1 MHKQTKA
8 TAIPKAVKEAVY
20 RRDGGRCVL
29 CGRTYQ
35 AEPNAHV
42 IARSQGGKGIEQN
55 IVTLCDTCHYRYDQ
69 TADRHAIRERLERY
83 LKDFYPDWEPEQ
95 MVYHKYDY

>member
-1 MHKQTKA
+1 MHKQTKE
-8 TAIPKAVKEAVY
+8 TAIPKAVKESVY

-35 AEPNAHV
+35 SEPNAHV

-55 IVTLCDTCHYRYDQ
+55 IVTLCDTCHFRYDQ
-69 TADRHAIRERLERY
+69 TADRHTIRERLERY
-83 LKDFYPDWEPEQ
+83 MKDFYPDWKPED
-95 MVYHKYDY
+95 MIYHKYDF